1 MFKDFIVKN
10 MVCDRCI
17 MVLKNELENH
27 NIELLKIELG
37 HVRLDI
43 KNDDQ
48 INEFET
54 ILDKNG
60 FALICSEEEVITEKI
75 KVILIKT
82 LQELPLHFSKNI
94 SSYLAEKLGYGYSRI
109 SKVFSITEG
118 ITIEKYFIRL
128 KIERVKELIQTNEYN
143 FTEISQLLDYSHI
156 NHLSAQ
162 FKRETGMSLSK
173 YKSQQKNF
181 RNPLDKVI

>member
-1 MFKDFIVKN
+1 M
-10 MVCDRCI
+10 
-17 MVLKNELENH
+17 
-27 NIELLKIELG
+27 NIT
-37 HVRLDI
+37 
-43 KNDDQ
+43 DDQ
-48 INEFET
+48 ITQFES
-54 ILDKNG
+54 IIEKNG
-60 FALICSEEEVITEKI
+60 FALAISEDEKI
-75 KVILIKT
+75 SEQVKVVLINILRI
-82 LQELPLHFSKNI
+82 LPVDLNKNL
-94 SSYLAEKLGYGYSRI
+94 SSYLVGKIGYGYSKI
-109 SKVFSITEG
+109 CKVFSVTDG